1 MTNGTAVTKIFKSL
15 NSAFISNL
23 LKKTAWIWV
32 WYSLLRL
39 SVDLRKLSSFFYK
52 ILPPPNCNWF
62 KYIKQLVFFNGTFR
76 SGMTKN
82 YFFLTLSNINGVISL
97 KIAILWKFLTHL
109 KWTQKDV
116 LQNVRFLYILSE
128 SEFPLFFYI
137 WLKYFSMH
145 LTTHIWFDNG
155 LYIIIF
161 KTTTKSER
169 EVLSE

>member
-62 KYIKQLVFFNGTFR
+62 KYFFEWDIQIRYDQKLF
-76 SGMTKN
+76 
-82 YFFLTLSNINGVISL
+82 FFLTLSNINGVISL